1 MPWPYGHPS
10 ASTAR
15 TILVDLFSFP
25 PIAAL
30 FNAAYAL
37 VEGLTALFLPIAGTA
52 AAAVAVIVL
61 TLLVRTA
68 LIPVGI
74 SQVKAEWSRRRLA
87 PRLQALQRKYKKN
100 PQLLQQKTMA
110 LYKAEKTSPFAGML
124 PALAQAPVL
133 SLVYAL
139 FLRSTVDGHANA
151 LLTEHLFGVPLG
163 TSFVH
168 LVTTGAPWPG
178 MAVYAVL
185 FATMAAT
192 AWLSRRTALR
202 LALPTAS
209 AQHPATRPTDAA
221 APLAN
226 LTGFLSWLPFI
237 TVVFAAFVPLAAALY
252 LATTTAWTLLE
263 RALLRRRY
271 WGEVGPAPA
280 RPAVAG

>member
-10 ASTAR
+10 VSTAR
-15 TILVDLFSFP
+15 TIFVDLFSFP
-25 PIAAL
+25 PIAAV
-30 FNAAYAL
+30 FTAAYAL
-37 VEGLTALFLPIAGTA
+37 VEGLTALFTPIAGA
-52 AAAVAVIVL
+52 GAAAVAIVVL
-61 TLLVRTA
+61 TMLVRTA

-74 SQVKAEWSRRRLA
+74 SQVKAEWTRRRLA

-124 PALAQAPVL
+124 PTLAQAPVL

-168 LVTTGAPWPG
+168 LVATGTLLPG
-178 MAVYAVL
+178 VAVYAVL
-185 FATMAAT
+185 FAAMAAT
-192 AWLSRRTALR
+192 AWLSRRTTLR
-202 LALPTAS
+202 LALPT
-209 AQHPATRPTDAA
+209 PAVQPTDAA

-226 LTGFLSWLPFI
+226 LAGILSWLPFI

-252 LATTTAWTLLE
+252 LVTTTAWTLVE
-263 RALLRRRY
+263 RAVLRRRY
-271 WGEVGPAPA
+271 WGEAGPAIT

>member
-1 MPWPYGHPS
+1 M
-10 ASTAR
+10 
-15 TILVDLFSFP
+15 DLFSFP

-52 AAAVAVIVL
+52 AATVAVIVL
-61 TLLVRTA
+61 TMLVRTA

-74 SQVKAEWSRRRLA
+74 SQVKAEWTRRRLA
-87 PRLQALQRKYKKN
+87 PRLQELQRKYKKN
-100 PQLLQQKTMA
+100 PALLQEKTMA
-110 LYKAEKTSPFAGML
+110 LYKAEKASPFAGIL

-168 LVTTGAPWPG
+168 LVTTGTLSPG
-178 MAVYAVL
+178 IAVYAVL
-185 FATMAAT
+185 FAIMGAT
-192 AWLSRRTALR
+192 AWLSRRTAL
-202 LALPTAS
+202 LLMPPSNTPESSKAAS
-209 AQHPATRPTDAA
+209 SQAKRTTDAA

-226 LTGFLSWLPFI
+226 LGGILSWLPFI

-252 LATTTAWTLLE
+252 LVTTTAWTLVE

-271 WGEVGPAPA
+271 WGETGPSTA
-280 RPAVAG
+280 RPALVAR

>member
-1 MPWPYGHPS
+1 M
-10 ASTAR
+10 
-15 TILVDLFSFP
+15 DLFSFP
-25 PIAAL
+25 PIAAV

-37 VEGLTALFLPIAGTA
+37 VEGLTALFNPIAG

-61 TLLVRTA
+61 TMLVRTA

-74 SQVKAEWSRRRLA
+74 SQVKAEWTRRRLA
-87 PRLQALQRKYKKN
+87 PKLQALQRKYKKN

-124 PALAQAPVL
+124 PTLAQAPVL

-168 LVTTGAPWPG
+168 LVTTGTLLPG
-178 MAVYAVL
+178 VAVYAVL
-185 FATMAAT
+185 FAIMAVT

-202 LALPTAS
+202 LAPPTVPVQNPPVRS
-209 AQHPATRPTDAA
+209 TDAA

-226 LTGFLSWLPFI
+226 LAGILSWLPFI
-237 TVVFAAFVPLAAALY
+237 TVAFAAFVPLAAALY
-252 LATTTAWTLLE
+252 LVTTTAWTLGE
-263 RALLRRRY
+263 RAVLRRRY
-271 WGEVGPAPA
+271 WGEVGPATA